1 MFSKTEVKYLCFY
14 GKCLTDFF
22 FCKRFS
28 NSHQSFLAVLLIFLL
43 LHPGL
48 GLSNY
53 ATTGRIIA
61 IVRASPRL
69 SSSPTSINFLTPNH
83 LRSKYKASTRLCK
96 DRCKITAVGFYCE
109 TLGHDQRSECKAKT
123 RGVNATYQ
131 RILSSY
137 ANVDL
142 LSSHACREKKTG
154 QEELAMIVI

>member
-1 MFSKTEVKYLCFY
+1 MFSKTEFFLSS
-14 GKCLTDFF
+14 FF
-22 FCKRFS
+22 FIQGCCFISLKS
-28 NSHQSFLAVLLIFLL
+28 SSSQ
-43 LHPGL
+43 GL